1 MTIKAPY
8 SGVITQLFV
17 QENEKLDVGQNFIEI
32 DTSATVVN
40 FLYDCR
46 KMRKMREKKK
56 NQILK
61 RKSQNKKNRKQKRK
75 NQKKNPLL
83 KRKSQ
88 NKKNRKQKRKNQNKK
103 NRKQKRKSLKK
114 KNQKLKRKSL
124 KKNKVLEKKNLK

>member
-75 NQKKNPLL
+75 NQ
-83 KRKSQ
+83 
-88 NKKNRKQKRKNQNKK
+88 NKK